1 MSNFRYLFPIFE
13 QHKGLVYLDSAATN
27 LKLRT
32 VIDAINDYYQKYSIN
47 FHSRSSHSL
56 FKEVWKTIRET
67 RQLVARKINAQPE
80 EISFV
85 PSATYAFNI
94 LALSCQKFLRAGE
107 KIFLTHLEHSSNL
120 YPWQSIAQEKG
131 LKTGFL
137 PLNEN
142 LIIDVSQLPNYI
154 DEKTK
159 IVSFFHVS
167 NSLGTINPVAEI
179 TQRIKQINPDCLV
192 ILDACQSITYA
203 SIDVREWN
211 IDALVFSGHKVYGPT
226 GIGMLWLKKELAEKF
241 PHVLWGGGKMIGPL
255 TEITS
260 QDLFSLNKFEVG
272 TLPLAQIFGLK
283 ASFEFLNK
291 INSLIIYQHQN
302 KLRNYALL
310 QLEKIKNIFIYNQKL
325 PTNNIITFNLSGYHA
340 HDIVDYCGKHDIL
353 LRGGDFCC
361 PYLSKIIGTNSALR
375 ISFDLYNTYADIDRL
390 IKCLREIKEKPILD
404 LLVF

>member
-1 MSNFRYLFPIFE
+1 MSNFRCLFPIFE

-27 LKLRT
+27 LKPQT

-47 FHSRSSHSL
+47 FHSKGNNFL
-56 FKEVWKTIRET
+56 FKEVWKNIRET
-67 RQLVARKINAQPE
+67 RQLVARKINAQSE

-94 LALSCQKFLRAGE
+94 LALSCQKFLEAGD

-120 YPWQSIAQEKG
+120 CPWQAIAQEKG
-131 LKTGFL
+131 LEVDFL

-154 DEKTK
+154 DKKTK

-179 TQRIKQINPDCLV
+179 TQRIKQINPNCLI
-192 ILDACQSITYA
+192 ILDACQSITYT
-203 SIDVREWN
+203 STDIHEWN

-226 GIGMLWLKKELAEKF
+226 GIGVLWLKKGLSEKL
-241 PHVLWGGGKMIGPL
+241 PHLLWGGGGRIDPD
-255 TEITS
+255 TETNGQNFLS
-260 QDLFSLNKFEVG
+260 PNKFEVG

-291 INSLIIYQHQN
+291 INYSIIYQHQN
-302 KLRNYALL
+302 KLRNYALS
-310 QLEKIKNIFIYNQKL
+310 QLEKVKNILIYNQNL
-325 PTNNIITFNLSGYHA
+325 SVNNIITFNLLGYHA
-340 HDIVDYCGKHDIL
+340 HDVVDYCGKNNVI

-361 PYLSKIIGTNSALR
+361 PHLSKLIGTNSALR
-375 ISFDLYNTYADIDRL
+375 ISFGLHNRSEDIDKL
-390 IKCLREIKEKPILD
+390 IKCLQKIKKKPLWTC
-404 LLVF
+404 